1 MIPRHEAAILSRM
14 AEDARSVANDMRDV
28 GQRLYMLQIAA
39 RYDALAKRA
48 ESERPNPDEAPTK

>member
-39 RYDALAKRA
+39 RGQVRNLF
-48 ESERPNPDEAPTK
+48 PLP